1 MNSTQSIL
9 ERVNP
14 ISNTGKMTLCQLAEI
29 GDEDCIL
36 ISKKL
41 NLNYSSI
48 KSVPEDKIIS
58 RIIMEV
64 RYRTIESMFEK
75 TGYNTLLDLP
85 CGFISRGLSVS
96 RKVKSI

>member
-14 ISNTGKMTLCQLAEI
+14 ISNTGKMTICQLAEI
-29 GDEDCIL
+29 GDEDCIS

-41 NLNYSSI
+41 NLNYTSI

-75 TGYNTLLDLP
+75 TGYNTLIDLLWFYISW
-85 CGFISRGLSVS
+85 FICITKR
-96 RKVKSI
+96 